1 LISSLIIN
9 ISAETTNHSLFISPV
24 YKFVFLPLS
33 RLLIYTILTVDKR
46 QFRKGKYIFQL
57 RIDKYSNYGN
67 YNKGEGTHLCMK
79 KNMDEGYQVMAIAD
93 ITF

>member
-1 LISSLIIN
+1 LISILIIY
-9 ISAETTNHSLFISPV
+9 ISDETTNHSLFISPV

-67 YNKGEGTHLCMK
+67 YNKGTHLCMK
-79 KNMDEGYQVMAIAD
+79 KNMDEGHQVMAIAH

>member
-1 LISSLIIN
+1 
-9 ISAETTNHSLFISPV
+9 
-24 YKFVFLPLS
+24 LS

-79 KNMDEGYQVMAIAD
+79 KIWMKDTKLKQICKPVK
-93 ITF
+93 